1 MSGQA
6 VDNNLHSPLKE
17 FMVQYVGAK
26 LLSDSEEDSVTV
38 EMIIEVLA
46 NEFPEIVLCLAED
59 YVSKTL
65 EIEESVKEAL
75 DEENE

>member
-1 MSGQA
+1 MSGQS

-26 LLSDSEEDSVTV
+26 LLSDSEEESVTV

-46 NEFPEIVLCLAED
+46 NEFPEIVLCLAEENFLRGYEQAFVD
-59 YVSKTL
+59 L
-65 EIEESVKEAL
+65 ERK
-75 DEENE
+75 

>member
-1 MSGQA
+1 MSGKA

-17 FMVQYVGAK
+17 FIVQYVGAK

-46 NEFPEIVLCLAED
+46 NEFPEIVLCLAEENFLRGYEQAFVD
-59 YVSKTL
+59 L
-65 EIEESVKEAL
+65 ERK
-75 DEENE
+75 